1 MKTTELQAI
10 KQRYN
15 IVGNCEALNHVLDVA
30 LQVAPTD
37 LSVLIVGENVRSIS
51 PSTAVRFLRALSTQS
66 SSDM

>member
-30 LQVAPTD
+30 LQVAQPIC
-37 LSVLIVGENVRSIS
+37 LY
-51 PSTAVRFLRALSTQS
+51 S
-66 SSDM
+66 SSERVAWVRRSSPA